1 MERTFLVFL
10 AVATIAPAAELTS
23 LNIPD
28 RKPPCHQTQSA
39 GECAVAVDNLGSVY
53 FASGKYREA
62 DSLFTRALSLWAAQA
77 PASDDVAKALHNLG
91 AVYREEGR
99 YADATRFL
107 LQALEVRQ
115 SLVDPDA
122 VALLPILNDLGLAY
136 LDMADY
142 AQAEKT
148 LQRGNAIVEAHQAG
162 ETTPG
167 ADALAAWGVLLE
179 SEGKNGAAID
189 CLKRSLATRE
199 RLVGQN
205 SFAAADAA
213 NDLALAYKQ
222 QGDLTTAEGLYRRA
236 LDIYR
241 KSGNPG
247 SLVTVLNNLG
257 LVLAE
262 QAQYKEAEPLYREA
276 IQVAQRQLG
285 PDHLDVAVGLGNLAK
300 LMIARRKFADA
311 EQLLARA
318 EQIDREHFAPGH
330 PRIGFDL
337 HNEAEAAVGRK
348 HYAEAENLYQ
358 KSDAILEKSLPP
370 DHPELGKVV
379 AGLANVYRLEARFD
393 EAEPLYRRA
402 LQILDRAWGPAD
414 PRLFNVLESYEAVL
428 RARHD
433 FAEAESVQVR
443 STKIRVGEALRD
455 SN

>member
-1 MERTFLVFL
+1 MKRIILVVL
-10 AVATIAPAAELTS
+10 ALATIAPAAELPS
-23 LNIPD
+23 LDALD
-28 RKPPCHQTQSA
+28 RKPPCRRSQSTS
-39 GECAVAVDNLGSVY
+39 ECAVAVNNLGSRY
-53 FASGKYREA
+53 FAAGKYREA
-62 DSLFTRALSLWAAQA
+62 ESLFTRALSLWTARAAT
-77 PASDDVAKALHNLG
+77 SDDVAKALHNLG

-107 LQALEVRQ
+107 LQALEARE

-142 AQAEKT
+142 AQAEKI
-148 LQRGNAIVEAHQAG
+148 LQRGNAIVQAHQAG
-162 ETTPG
+162 ETEHG
-167 ADALAAWGVLLE
+167 ADAFAAWGVLLE
-179 SEGKNGAAID
+179 TEGKNGAAID
-189 CLKRSLATRE
+189 SLKRSLATRE

-205 SFAAADAA
+205 SAAAADAA

-236 LDIYR
+236 LAIYR

-262 QAQYKEAEPLYREA
+262 QTQYKEAEQLYREA
-276 IQVAQRQLG
+276 IQVAPQRLG
-285 PDHLDVAVGLGNLAK
+285 ASHVDVAVGLGNLAK

-311 EQLLARA
+311 EPLLARA
-318 EQIDREHFAPGH
+318 EQIDRENFAPEH

-337 HNEAEAAVGRK
+337 HNEAAAAAGRK

-379 AGLANVYRLEARFD
+379 AGLANVYRLEGRFV

-402 LQILDRAWGPAD
+402 LQILDRAWGTAD

-428 RARHD
+428 RARQEY
-433 FAEAESVQVR
+433 AEAESVQVR